1 MWNLIKWVD
10 NFIAGSYGS
19 YWFPCQTWICCFFFN
34 SSQHEFSE
42 LLLGKLY
49 NGDNIFNHAN
59 MFNSD
64 NPVVVFIQVILSMSW
79 YQPYQS

>member
-1 MWNLIKWVD
+1 MALTGFHVKH
-10 NFIAGSYGS
+10 GYGVS
-19 YWFPCQTWICCFFFN
+19 FSTLVSIC
-34 SSQHEFSE
+34 QHEFSE